1 MSGRA
6 IARWMGLM
14 VVLSMG
20 SGSGAIASE
29 WTAGELLCAGRSQ
42 PLLVAHRGVSA
53 RFPENTLA
61 AFGAAV
67 ADGAAMLELDVG
79 LSRDGELVVL
89 HDETLDRTTD
99 GEGFLRDHDLEEL
112 RRLDAGSWFDPR
124 FAREPLPTLAETLRR
139 VGREIAINVEIK
151 PEAVASQA
159 AGGVEDE
166 VVALVR
172 AEGLLDRVVVSSFE
186 PTAVARVKRA
196 EPDLRAAV
204 LFHHEMAFDPA
215 VFVGLFG
222 ADGLHVNQRHLT
234 PDMVASLHGAG
245 LYVAAYTANEVEDLR
260 RLVELG
266 VDGIFT
272 DDVARARKL
281 LGWEDRGDE

>member
-1 MSGRA
+1 
-6 IARWMGLM
+6 MGLM
-14 VVLSMG
+14 VVAWMG
-20 SGSGAIASE
+20 SAGAAAASE
-29 WTAGELLCAGRSQ
+29 WTAAELLCAGRSE

-53 RFPENTLA
+53 RFPENTLS
-61 AFGAAV
+61 AFTAAV

-89 HDETLDRTTD
+89 HDETLGRTTNGD
-99 GEGFLRDHDLEEL
+99 GFLRDHDLEAV

-124 FAREPLPTLAETLRR
+124 FAGEPVPTLAETLKR
-139 VGREIAINVEIK
+139 VGGEIAVNVEIK
-151 PEAVASQA
+151 PEAVASRA
-159 AGGVEDE
+159 EGGIEDK

-172 AEGLLDRVVVSSFE
+172 AAGLLDRVVVSSFE

-196 EPDLRAAV
+196 EPGLRTAV
-204 LFHHEMAFDPA
+204 LFHHEMEFDPA
-215 VFVGLFG
+215 VFVALFG

-234 PDMVASLHGAG
+234 PEMVASLHGAG
-245 LYVAAYTANEVEDLR
+245 LYVAAYTANEAADLR

-272 DDVARARKL
+272 DDVARARQL

>member
-1 MSGRA
+1 
-6 IARWMGLM
+6 MGLM
-14 VVLSMG
+14 AVVWIG
-20 SGSGAIASE
+20 SAVNAGASE
-29 WTAGELLCAGRSQ
+29 WTAAELLCAGRNE

-53 RFPENTLA
+53 RFPENTLS
-61 AFGAAV
+61 AFTAAV

-79 LSRDGELVVL
+79 LSRDGELIVL

-99 GEGFLRDHDLEEL
+99 GEGLLRDHDLEAL

-124 FAREPLPTLAETLRR
+124 FAREPVPTLSEILAR
-139 VGREIAINVEIK
+139 VGRDIAVNVEIK
-151 PEAVASQA
+151 PEAVASRA
-159 AGGVEDE
+159 EGGIEDK
-166 VVALVR
+166 VVALIR
-172 AEGLLDRVVVSSFE
+172 EAGLVDRVVVSSFE

-196 EPDLRAAV
+196 EPDLRTAV
-204 LFHHEMAFDPA
+204 LFHHEMEFDPA
-215 VFVGLFG
+215 VFVALFR

-234 PDMVASLHGAG
+234 SGMVASLHGAG
-245 LYVAAYTANEVEDLR
+245 LYVAAYTANEVEDLQ

-272 DDVARARKL
+272 DDVARARTL